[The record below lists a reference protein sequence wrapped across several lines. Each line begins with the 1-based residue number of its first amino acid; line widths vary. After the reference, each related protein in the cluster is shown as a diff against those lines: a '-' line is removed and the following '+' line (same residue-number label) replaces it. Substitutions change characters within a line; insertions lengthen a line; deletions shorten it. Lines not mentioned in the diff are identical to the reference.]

1 MARFPLERRRGR
13 RPGTARSAKIGSGG
27 KVGGKV
33 DRPRAKGGVRG
44 PKVKSADALPG
55 ASSAPSPRS
64 PLARRTQ
71 EQRSTSSERG
81 LLGAALELIAE
92 RGFRASS
99 LQAIGERA
107 GYSRGLVSHRFGSK
121 EGLLRQLVT
130 RMLDRWGTEVR
141 APAVGS
147 RVGVE
152 ALTAVAGVHRKAI
165 EQTPDG
171 VRALYMLLF
180 ESLLDMP
187 DLRRE
192 LARLDRQLREG
203 TERSLRAGVKA
214 GTIRADVDVPAQAA
228 LFLGVLRGITL
239 QWLIDPNAL
248 DLERVYR
255 ELDAW
260 LTRGLAS

>member
-1 MARFPLERRRGR
+1 MSEFTQERRRGR
-13 RPGTARSAKIGSGG
+13 RPEAARSAKIGPGG
-27 KVGGKV
+27 KDTRGRTKASNGRTRIAGEAV
-33 DRPRAKGGVRG
+33 DK
-44 PKVKSADALPG
+44 
-55 ASSAPSPRS
+55 
-64 PLARRTQ
+64 RRTQ
-71 EQRSTSSERG
+71 EERSASSEKG

-130 RMLDRWGTEVR
+130 RMLDRWATDVR
-141 APAVGS
+141 GPAVGD

-152 ALTAVAGVHRKAI
+152 ALAAVAGVHRKAI
-165 EQTPDG
+165 ERTPDG

-180 ESLLDMP
+180 ESLVDMP
-187 DLRRE
+187 ELRRE
-192 LARLDRQLREG
+192 MGRLDRQLREG

-214 GTIRADVDVPAQAA
+214 GTIRAHVDVPAQAA

-255 ELDAW
+255 GLEAW
-260 LTRGLAS
+260 LDHGLSP

>member
-1 MARFPLERRRGR
+1 MSGFPLERRRGR

-27 KVGGKV
+27 RVGATIV
-33 DRPRAKGGVRG
+33 RPRARGRVPG
-44 PKVKSADALPG
+44 PKVKSADALPS
-55 ASSAPSPRS
+55 ASSAPSPGG
-64 PLARRTQ
+64 RRTQ

-81 LLGAALELIAE
+81 LLSAALELIAE

>member
-1 MARFPLERRRGR
+1 MSEFAQERRRGR
-13 RPGTARSAKIGSGG
+13 RPGTARGTKIGPGG
-27 KVGGKV
+27 K
-33 DRPRAKGGVRG
+33 DTRPRTKGTGRKPQV
-44 PKVKSADALPG
+44 
-55 ASSAPSPRS
+55 ASER
-64 PLARRTQ
+64 LDKRRTQ
-71 EQRSTSSERG
+71 EQRSATSERG

-130 RMLDRWGTEVR
+130 RMLDRWGTDVR
-141 APAVGS
+141 GPAVGD

-152 ALTAVAGVHRKAI
+152 ALAAVAGVHRKAI
-165 EQTPDG
+165 ERTPDG
-171 VRALYMLLF
+171 VSARALH
-180 ESLLDMP
+180 SP
-187 DLRRE
+187 ASSRWSTCPSSA
-192 LARLDRQLREG
+192 ARWVASIVSSAKA

-239 QWLIDPNAL
+239 QWLVDPNVL
-248 DLERVYR
+248 DLARVYR
-255 ELDAW
+255 GLEAW
-260 LTRGLAS
+260 LDHWLSQ

>member
-1 MARFPLERRRGR
+1 MSEFAQERRRGR
-13 RPGTARSAKIGSGG
+13 RPGTARGTKIGPGG
-27 KVGGKV
+27 K
-33 DRPRAKGGVRG
+33 DTRPRTKGTGRKPQV
-44 PKVKSADALPG
+44 
-55 ASSAPSPRS
+55 ASER
-64 PLARRTQ
+64 LDKRRTQ
-71 EQRSTSSERG
+71 EQRSATSERG

-130 RMLDRWGTEVR
+130 RMLDRWGTDVR
-141 APAVGS
+141 GPAVGD

-152 ALTAVAGVHRKAI
+152 ALAAVAGVHRQAI
-165 EQTPDG
+165 ERTPDG

-180 ESLLDMP
+180 ESLVDMP
-187 DLRRE
+187 ELRRE
-192 LARLDRQLREG
+192 MGRLDRQLREG

-239 QWLIDPNAL
+239 QWLVDPNAL
-248 DLERVYR
+248 DLARVYR
-255 ELDAW
+255 GLEAW
-260 LTRGLAS
+260 LDHGLSP

>member
-1 MARFPLERRRGR
+1 MSGFTLERSHAR
-13 RPGTARSAKIGSGG
+13 RPGAAPDAKIGSGG
-27 KVGGKV
+27 KKVRKARAGAVARGAKAGK
-33 DRPRAKGGVRG
+33 RG
-44 PKVKSADALPG
+44 
-55 ASSAPSPRS
+55 APP
-64 PLARRTQ
+64 RRTQ
-71 EQRSTSSERG
+71 EQRSASSEKG

-130 RMLDRWGTEVR
+130 RMLDRWATDVR
-141 APAVGS
+141 GPAVGD
-147 RVGVE
+147 RVGIE

-165 EQTPDG
+165 ERTPDG

-180 ESLLDMP
+180 ESLVDMP
-187 DLRRE
+187 GLRKE
-192 LARLDRQLREG
+192 MARLDRQLREG

-228 LFLGVLRGITL
+228 LFLAVLRGITL
-239 QWLIDPNAL
+239 QWLVAPNAL
-248 DLERVYR
+248 DLESVYQGL
-255 ELDAW
+255 EAW
-260 LTRGLAS
+260 LAHGLSP